1 MGSWLGIIVFSCFVA
16 VGFFLKNLSASLPK
30 SIFSKKMVM
39 MTVRTMEI
47 ITIAVGL
54 SQFEKYP
61 AAMLP
66 KNAPA
71 TVIESLPRKN
81 AVKNFAR
88 LYFIR
93 PSGMTMGSSGIGV
106 AAAKNSRRN
115 AQRLT
120 FDASASKRACLFS
133 LRCLL
138 TKNVIP

>member
-1 MGSWLGIIVFSCFVA
+1 MAGYYSFSCFVA
-16 VGFFLKNLSASLPK
+16 FGFFLKSFSASLPK
-30 SIFSKKMVM
+30 STFSKKMVM
-39 MTVRTMEI
+39 RTVRIIEI

-71 TVIESLPRKN
+71 TVIESLPKKN
-81 AVKNFAR
+81 AVKNFAK

-93 PSGMTMGSSGIGV
+93 PSGITMGSSGIGV

-120 FDASASKRACLFS
+120 FDASASKCACLFS

-138 TKNVIP
+138 TKNVMP